1 MQTVRKE
8 ADTERL
14 MEEMRDAIRN
24 TDPNLKT
31 AQSRLHTRQQRV
43 ASENCR
49 DPPQAGCVG

>member
-1 MQTVRKE
+1 MRKE
-8 ADTERL
+8 AETERL
-14 MEEMRDAIRN
+14 IEELRVAMRN

-49 DPPQAGCVG
+49 DPPQAG